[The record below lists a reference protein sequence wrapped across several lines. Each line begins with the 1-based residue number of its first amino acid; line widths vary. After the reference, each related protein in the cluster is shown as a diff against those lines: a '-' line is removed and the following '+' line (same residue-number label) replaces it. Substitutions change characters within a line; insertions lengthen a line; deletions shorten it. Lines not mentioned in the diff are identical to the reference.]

1 MKAKKKLCKNNLY
14 GSIVLHKEPVS
25 SVGRIIQSKQETKQ
39 QQPWG
44 RSKNGIKR
52 AFLFSKSALDRAIF
66 PLASSSPCRHRLPF
80 TRGLQQYNQTQA
92 PTTTGQQR
100 KRNRCKMK
108 MLSSSSRRDGDVVV
122 VRSFAMPKHHQ
133 PAAGVVIGIP
143 ASFPPYCG
151 PLAVAIVAL
160 VRLFWVAS
168 RPSHRGISQQ
178 RYPASAIGY
187 KALLSVSHRDLFSLM
202 SISFGSARRSNIM
215 HAQKININVM
225 LFSSAFLFCVKL

>member
-1 MKAKKKLCKNNLY
+1 MVRLYFIKSPFRPSVASYNLNRKPNNNNR
-14 GSIVLHKEPVS
+14 GEEVKMESKEHSSFQKVHSIVPFF
-25 SVGRIIQSKQETKQ
+25 
-39 QQPWG
+39 PW
-44 RSKNGIKR
+44 
-52 AFLFSKSALDRAIF
+52 L
-66 PLASSSPCRHRLPF
+66 RHRRVVIVCRWLGAYSS
-80 TRGLQQYNQTQA
+80 TARHRQA

-168 RPSHRGISQQ
+168 RPPHRGISQQ